1 MDVGRL
7 SAGTGGGLAL
17 GSGPSA
23 AAGLSQRRE
32 DFLTALGRR
41 GAQAGLDPAARARA
55 AAEDFVSIAFV
66 QPILKEVRQ
75 SDKTPPPWG
84 PGPAEKHLRG
94 LLDSATAQSVV
105 RSARFGLVDRLASDL
120 LSRSAVAA
128 GREDAQGKGQP

>member
-1 MDVGRL
+1 MEVGRL
-7 SAGTGGGLAL
+7 STGAGGGLAP
-17 GSGPSA
+17 GVVPSD

-120 LSRSAVAA
+120 LSRSGA
-128 GREDAQGKGQP
+128 GAGQKDAEGSGRP